1 MKIRDQIYARVVACL
16 LIVLAALTS
25 APAAYAQTADTEAT
39 AVALRPLSL
48 VKVDDL
54 EFGNLIA
61 GTAGGT
67 AVVSTAGVRNTT
79 GTVVAAGGTVSNAE
93 FQGYGTRNRFVFVST
108 ASNSYTLNRVGGGA
122 NMVMNQLTLQAD
134 NLTPFFFPG
143 LFRINSTDV
152 IVLRIGATLNV
163 GANQQEGR
171 YEGTFPITMN
181 YF

>member
-1 MKIRDQIYARVVACL
+1 MKIRNQSYARAIMCL
-16 LIVLAALTS
+16 LIALAALTS
-25 APAAYAQTADTEAT
+25 APAAYSQTADTEAT
-39 AVALRPLSL
+39 AVALQPLSL

-61 GTAGGT
+61 GTGGGT
-67 AVVSTAGVRNTT
+67 AVVSTSGIRSTT
-79 GTVVAAGGTVSNAE
+79 GTVVPAGGTVSNAE

-108 ASNSYTLNRVGGGA
+108 PSTSYVLTRVGGGA
-122 NMVMNQLTLQAD
+122 AMAMNQLQLQAD

-152 IVLRIGATLNV
+152 IVLRIGATLNIA
-163 GANQQEGR
+163 ANQQEGR
-171 YEGTFPITMN
+171 YEGNFPITMN

>member
-1 MKIRDQIYARVVACL
+1 MTRDQIYSRAIACL
-16 LIVLAALTS
+16 LFALAALTS
-25 APAAYAQTADTEAT
+25 APAAYAQDADAEAT
-39 AVALRPLSL
+39 VVAVSPLSL

-54 EFGNLIA
+54 EFGNLIP

-67 AVVSTAGVRNTT
+67 AVVSTAGVRTTT

-108 ASNSYTLNRVGGGA
+108 ASTAYTLNRVGGGA
-122 NMVMNQLTLQAD
+122 TMVMNQLTLQAD

-152 IVLRIGATLNV
+152 ITLRIGATLNI
-163 GANQQEGR
+163 APNQQEGR